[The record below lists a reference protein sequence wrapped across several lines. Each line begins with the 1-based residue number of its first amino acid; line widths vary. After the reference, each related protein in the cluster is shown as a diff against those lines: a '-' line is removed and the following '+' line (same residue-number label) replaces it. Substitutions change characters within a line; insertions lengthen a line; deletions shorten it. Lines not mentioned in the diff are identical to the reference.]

1 MASVINKISS
11 NSVEYAIA
19 STAFATSTTAGST
32 PRKDAYIFGTSDR
45 SGFTLTQGVTVYVKF
60 TYTDTNDRSTK
71 STTLRINECAEKPI
85 RRNGVAVKP
94 GELQANCVY
103 AFLYTGAN
111 ADDTNGAWELVNGG
125 PAVVIS
131 TWD

>member
-19 STAFATSTTAGST
+19 STAFATSTTAGGT
-32 PRKDAYIFGTSDR
+32 AAKAAYIFGTSAT

-60 TYTDTNDRSTK
+60 TNTCTVANP
-71 STTLRINECAEKPI
+71 TLSINGCTAKAI
-85 RRNGVAVKP
+85 KRNGVAIKS

-103 AFLYTGAN
+103 AFLYTGSSAS
-111 ADDTNGAWELVNGG
+111 DTNGVWELVNGG
-125 PAVVIS
+125 PAVVIY
-131 TWD
+131 TWADND